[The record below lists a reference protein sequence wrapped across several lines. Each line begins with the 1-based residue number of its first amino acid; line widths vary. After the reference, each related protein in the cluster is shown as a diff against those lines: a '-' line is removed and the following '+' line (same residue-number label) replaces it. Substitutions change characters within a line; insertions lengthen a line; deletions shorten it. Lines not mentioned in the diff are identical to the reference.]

1 MNLKNKIS
9 FIVSFLFTIIF
20 AISATVIYILFAD
33 FRQEEFEIR
42 LREKALST
50 IKLLVEIEEVD
61 NQLLKIID
69 KNSIHKLYN
78 EKVLIF
84 NSDFNLIYSS
94 LDDQKI
100 KWDKADLTYLKKNK
114 NFYRKDINH
123 EIFGIFYDTNQ
134 HDYYALISAS
144 DDFGKRKLRYLLY
157 ILIITYIVFTITC
170 WFITTY
176 IVKKLLLPLDTFYKT
191 LKGIN
196 ENNLKTRI
204 HVHTKKN
211 EIDLLANEF
220 NQMLQRIDISYQ
232 KQKEFT
238 AHASHEL
245 RTPIARILAQI
256 ENRASEK

>member
-100 KWDKADLTYLKKNK
+100 KWDKADLT
-114 NFYRKDINH
+114 
-123 EIFGIFYDTNQ
+123 
-134 HDYYALISAS
+134 
-144 DDFGKRKLRYLLY
+144 
-157 ILIITYIVFTITC
+157 
-170 WFITTY
+170 
-176 IVKKLLLPLDTFYKT
+176 
-191 LKGIN
+191 
-196 ENNLKTRI
+196 
-204 HVHTKKN
+204 
-211 EIDLLANEF
+211 
-220 NQMLQRIDISYQ
+220 
-232 KQKEFT
+232 
-238 AHASHEL
+238 
-245 RTPIARILAQI
+245 
-256 ENRASEK
+256 